1 VRDTGEIFEFINDI
15 KKISDNIN
23 FFIPIY
29 SDIGIEIEDIKF
41 SEKYKMP
48 TERADRKIITNIK
61 NSARPQSSSKRRKLI
76 RL

>member
-1 VRDTGEIFEFINDI
+1 VRNTGKIFEFINDI

-29 SDIGIEIEDIKF
+29 SDADAGIGNIEF
-41 SEKYKMP
+41 SEKYKMSI
-48 TERADRKIITNIK
+48 ERAGRETIIDIK
-61 NSARPQSSSKRRKLI
+61 NSAHSQSPSKRRKLI